1 MIKKGDLQ
9 PSCSRKPYIHDKKKQ
24 NKTKQNKTKQNKQKR
39 GKATFISA
47 SICLSVYLSTSKVIS
62 IFL

>member
-1 MIKKGDLQ
+1 MIRKEDLQ
-9 PSCSRKPYIHDKKKQ
+9 PSCSRKHNPTFT
-24 NKTKQNKTKQNKQKR
+24 TKNNKTKQNKQKR